1 MRKCGSFAQHTDN
14 CREQHVMATEQVA
27 TSPEREAFY
36 AKVEAKDLSPL
47 WTRTLV
53 PPLPRNFVKAK
64 PHLWDFDNVLKPLLL
79 EAGGLIT
86 AQEANRRVLSL
97 ENPGFGGQPKIL
109 ESLYAGLQMILPG
122 ECAPAHRH
130 TPSALRFIMEGKG
143 AWTAVSGEKSFMEPG
158 DFILTPSMTWH
169 DHGHEGEDPFFWMD
183 GLDIP
188 MVAAFGPMFFEA
200 YPADRA
206 PESRAPGDSL
216 ARYGANMRPVTGSWN
231 KPESPIFSYP
241 YARSREA
248 LETLQ
253 KNGELDL
260 YDGVKLEYVDPT
272 RGGSAMPTI
281 SAFLQVLPKGF
292 KTEVYRTTENIVF
305 TPVEGTGKI
314 ILGEPCEEKEMSWKP
329 RDIFAVPCWVP
340 FRLEAD
346 SEASL
351 FSYSDRVAQQKL
363 GLWRELRGNA

>member
-1 MRKCGSFAQHTDN
+1 MTTKELPANQ
-14 CREQHVMATEQVA
+14 A
-27 TSPEREAFY
+27 EREVFY
-36 AKVEAKDLSPL
+36 GKVAGHALSPL
-47 WTRTLV
+47 WTTTLV
-53 PPLPRNFVKAK
+53 PPLPRHHVRAR

-97 ENPGFGGQPKIL
+97 ENPGFNGEPRIL

-158 DFILTPSMTWH
+158 DFLITPSMTWH
-169 DHGHEGEDPFFWMD
+169 DHGHDGDNAFFWMD

-188 MVAAFGPMFFEA
+188 IVGAFGPMFFES
-200 YPADRA
+200 YPKDRA
-206 PESRAPGDSL
+206 PQSRPPGDSL
-216 ARYGANMRPVTGSWN
+216 ARYGANMRPVNETWT
-231 KPESPIFSYP
+231 KPESPIFCYP

-248 LETLQ
+248 LEVLR
-253 KNGELDL
+253 KNGELDP

-272 RGGSAMPTI
+272 RGGAAMPTI
-281 SAFLQVLPKGF
+281 SAFLQLLPKGF
-292 KTEVYRTTENIVF
+292 RTETWRTTENIVF
-305 TPVEGTGKI
+305 SPVEGTGKI
-314 ILGEPCEEKEMSWKP
+314 TVGEGDEQREIAWKP

-346 SEASL
+346 SEACL

-363 GLWRELRGNA
+363 AIWSEQRGNA

>member
-1 MRKCGSFAQHTDN
+1 
-14 CREQHVMATEQVA
+14 MAGPAA
-27 TSPEREAFY
+27 TSPEREKFY
-36 AKVEAKDLSPL
+36 SKVSEKDLSPL
-47 WTRTLV
+47 WTTTLV
-53 PPLPRNFVKAK
+53 PPLPHLHVKAR
-64 PHLWDFDNVLKPLLL
+64 PNLWDFDNVLKPLLL

-97 ENPGFGGQPKIL
+97 ENPGIDGKPKIL

-130 TPSALRFIMEGKG
+130 TPSALRYIMEGKG

-158 DFILTPSMTWH
+158 DFMITPSMTWH
-169 DHGHEGEDPFFWMD
+169 DHGHDGDDPFFWMD

-188 MVAAFGPMFFEA
+188 MVAAFGPMFFEG

-216 ARYGANMRPVTGSWN
+216 ARFGANMAPVNHNWS
-231 KPESPIFSYP
+231 KPESPVFSYP

-248 LETLQ
+248 LDTLY
-253 KNGELDL
+253 KNGELDP
-260 YDGVKLEYVDPT
+260 YDGVKLEYIDPT

-281 SAFLQVLPKGF
+281 SAFLQYLPKNFSGE
-292 KTEVYRTTENIVF
+292 TWRTTENIVF

-314 ILGEPCEEKEMSWKP
+314 VVGEGDAQKEMSWKP
-329 RDIFAVPCWVP
+329 RDIFAVPCWMP
-340 FRLEAD
+340 FHLESD
-346 SEASL
+346 GEACL
-351 FSYSDRVAQQKL
+351 FSYSDRVAQNKL
-363 GLWRELRGNA
+363 GFWQEQRGNA

>member
-1 MRKCGSFAQHTDN
+1 
-14 CREQHVMATEQVA
+14 MAGPVA
-27 TSPEREAFY
+27 DAPNQAEREKFY
-36 AKVEAKDLSPL
+36 AKVEERDLSPL

-53 PPLPRNFVKAK
+53 QSEPKLFIKSR
-64 PHLWDFDNVLKPLLL
+64 PHLWDFDNVLRPLLL

-97 ENPGFGGQPKIL
+97 ENPGLQGGAPRIL

-130 TPSALRFIMEGKG
+130 TPSALRFIMQGKG
-143 AWTAVSGEKSFMEPG
+143 AWTAVQGERSFMEPG
-158 DFILTPSMTWH
+158 DFIITPSMAWH
-169 DHGHEGEDPFFWMD
+169 DHGHDGDEPFFWMD

-206 PESRAPGDSL
+206 PQSRAPGDSS
-216 ARYGANMRPVTGSWN
+216 ARYGANMRPVTGKWDR
-231 KPESPIFSYP
+231 PESPVFHYP

-248 LETLQ
+248 LDILR
-253 KNGELDL
+253 KNGELDP
-260 YDGVKLEYVDPT
+260 YDGVKLEYIDPL

-281 SAFLQVLPKGF
+281 SAFLQLLPKGF
-292 KTEVYRTTENIVF
+292 SGETYRTTENIVF
-305 TPVEGTGKI
+305 SAVEGQGRLI
-314 ILGEPCEEKEMSWKP
+314 AGEPGSEKTINWKT

-340 FRLEAD
+340 FRLEAEGGD
-346 SEASL
+346 ACL
-351 FSYSDRVAQQKL
+351 FSYSDRVAQHKL
-363 GLWRELRGNA
+363 ALWREQRGNALQG